1 MDSYIAIYKNM
12 IRYIFLDPSFNY
24 TNNIDHI
31 DKCCDKLKLLTDEFN
46 KLKNKRNYVECIYL
60 FTNLLVDKQI
70 KLSVFFNLIL
80 EFTKRL
86 QSRKKIDEQ
95 SVRKNML
102 LDLEIELELDEPN
115 STSLILD
122 AIFA

>member
-1 MDSYIAIYKNM
+1 MEN
-12 IRYIFLDPSFNY
+12 
-24 TNNIDHI
+24 
-31 DKCCDKLKLLTDEFN
+31 
-46 KLKNKRNYVECIYL
+46 IYL

-70 KLSVFFNLIL
+70 KLSVLFNLIL

-102 LDLEIELELDEPN
+102 LDLEMELDFDEP
-115 STSLILD
+115 TSALVLD